1 MKSRNL
7 RYLTGE
13 GIRNI
18 GTNRLMSLA
27 SIAVLMSCL
36 VLIGSAFLIFLNV
49 DSLLENIEDQN
60 VIMVFVDLDADS
72 NTVSSVRDAIVST
85 ENIANCEYVSKE
97 SAYQTVVDSLGENS
111 SLIQDADSS
120 FLPDG
125 FKVTVENMHNFA
137 QTVAALKSI
146 ENVSSVR
153 ENTDLANKLENV
165 RNAVTYI
172 CVGIIGILF
181 IVALFIIANTVRIT
195 MFTRRLEISIMK
207 AVGATNW
214 FVRWPFLIEG
224 ISIGVIS
231 AGISI
236 GVLWLMYFFVSD
248 ALLAVFGILGNGLVS
263 FSEYGLWIFVAYLAI
278 GVITGGIGSII
289 SIGRYL
295 KEQGAIVIS
304 DDK

>member
-18 GTNRLMSLA
+18 GINRLMSLA
-27 SIAVLMSCL
+27 SVAVLMSCL
-36 VLIGSAFLIFLNV
+36 ILIGSAFLIFLNV

-60 VIMVFVDLDADS
+60 VIMVFVDLDSDTD
-72 NTVSSVRDAIVST
+72 TVAAVRDAIVST
-85 ENIANCEYVSKE
+85 DNISACEFVSKE
-97 SAYQTVVDSLGENS
+97 SAYNSVVGSLGENS
-111 SLIQDADSS
+111 SLIQDADAS

-125 FKVTVENMHNFA
+125 FKVTVDDMQKFA
-137 QTVAALKSI
+137 QTVDALRHI
-146 ENVSSVR
+146 ENVYSVR

-172 CVGIIGILF
+172 CIGMIAILF

-214 FVRWPFLIEG
+214 FVRWPFLVEG
-224 ISIGVIS
+224 ISLGILS
-231 AGISI
+231 ACISI

-248 ALLAVFGILGNGLVS
+248 ALLAVFGILGNGLVA
-263 FSEYGLWIFVAYLAI
+263 FSQYGLWIFIAYLAI
-278 GVITGGIGSII
+278 GILTGGIGSTI

-295 KEQGAIVIS
+295 KEQGTVVLAEE
-304 DDK
+304 K

>member
-36 VLIGSAFLIFLNV
+36 VLIGSAFLIFLNI
-49 DSLLENIEDQN
+49 DNLLENIEDQN

-72 NTVSSVRDAIVST
+72 NTVSQVRDSIVST
-85 ENIANCEYVSKE
+85 ENIAGCEYVSKE
-97 SAYQTVVDSLGENS
+97 DAYMSVVDSLGENS
-111 SLIQDADSS
+111 SLIQDTDAS

-125 FKVTVENMHNFA
+125 FKVTVEDMHGFA
-137 QTVAALKSI
+137 KTVEDLKNI
-146 ENVSSVR
+146 DNVYSVR
-153 ENTDLANKLENV
+153 ENTDLANKLENI

-172 CVGIIGILF
+172 CMGIIGILF

-224 ISIGVIS
+224 ISIGIIS
-231 AGISI
+231 ACISI
-236 GVLWLMYFFVSD
+236 GVLWLLYFFVSD
-248 ALLAVFGILGNGLVS
+248 ALLAIFGILGNGLIS
-263 FSEYGLWIFVAYLAI
+263 FSQYGLLIFVSYVLI
-278 GVITGGIGSII
+278 GVLTGGIGSII

-304 DDK
+304 EE